1 MKCNNISFEKC
12 EKCRFLSIHIAGT
25 HAVSQPYLQPACSGV
40 LLVCEITGETLKP
53 KGCVKNKEE
62 NQEKPTPEK
71 HEYKKIGSYWN
82 ERAEQHEAVHIMC
95 ESCAGLIGINNKGDV
110 VFSGCDTLS
119 VKDNGSM
126 LKIYCGC
133 KDNPHDHRIRTIK
146 KRKGGW

>member
-1 MKCNNISFEKC
+1 MLSFEKC
-12 EKCRFLSIHIAGT
+12 KECRFLSIIIGGT
-25 HAVSQPYLQPACSGV
+25 HTVNQPYLQPACSGV

-62 NQEKPTPEK
+62 DQ
-71 HEYKKIGSYWN
+71 
-82 ERAEQHEAVHIMC
+82 AEQHEAVHIIC
-95 ESCAGLIGINNKGDV
+95 ESCGGLIGINNKGDV
-110 VFSGCDTLS
+110 AFSGCDTLS